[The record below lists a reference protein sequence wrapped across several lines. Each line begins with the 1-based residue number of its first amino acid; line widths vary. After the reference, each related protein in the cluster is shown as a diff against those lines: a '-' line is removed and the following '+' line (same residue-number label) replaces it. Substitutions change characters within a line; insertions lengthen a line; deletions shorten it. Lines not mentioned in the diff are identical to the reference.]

1 MTVTNKL
8 YKQIIFPIKSN
19 RQISDTK
26 ENILP
31 VVDHA
36 AVVAG
41 QERGAR
47 VLRGLQADRAHAGVE
62 PLPGPET
69 LGSAHH
75 SAGTAGCNLCQSF
88 Y

>member
-1 MTVTNKL
+1 M
-8 YKQIIFPIKSN
+8 
-19 RQISDTK
+19 
-26 ENILP
+26 LP

-47 VLRGLQADRAHAGVE
+47 VLRGLQAHRAHAGVE

-69 LGSAHH
+69 LGSTHH
-75 SAGTAGCNLCQSF
+75 SAGTAGWVQWAEPLSEFILTPEQYSRVVR
-88 Y
+88 